1 MKNHRATRA
10 NAKRPSAFR
19 LLPSA
24 FSRRGFTLLEL
35 VLALGLASL
44 LLAALYTALQ
54 MHWSSS
60 ALGHVE
66 MERSQVARALF
77 RRIET
82 DIRSVVFR
90 DSALTSS
97 TDSGSS
103 SSSGGTS
110 SGSTGDSTGTSGST
124 GSSGSTSGGSSGTS
138 GTSGASGSTTGGSS
152 GGTTGSSSGTT
163 TTTENYSTQKTGL
176 YGDSQSLILHVSMP
190 SRAASLSAASGA
202 AASENSAGY
211 VGSDMQ
217 SIAYFLAGSSTTMA
231 QQLSGSLTSPLGQS
245 TGLAR
250 LQGDRMAMQA
260 ADASGDL
267 TSMAAGAKLLAPE
280 VASVQFEYFDGVTWT
295 TTWDSGTSNSI
306 PNAIRITIDFSP
318 PVATGGWYARP
329 VSKSTDRFQH
339 TVSLPL
345 AQPYVSESSL

>member
-1 MKNHRATRA
+1 MKNHHAMRESAE
-10 NAKRPSAFR
+10 PSATV
-19 LLPSA
+19 
-24 FSRRGFTLLEL
+24 SRRGFTLLEL

-90 DSALTSS
+90 DGALTSS
-97 TDSGSS
+97 ADTGSS
-103 SSSGGTS
+103 SSSGGAS
-110 SGSTGDSTGTSGST
+110 SGSTGTSGNT
-124 GSSGSTSGGSSGTS
+124 GSSGSASDGSGGTS

-152 GGTTGSSSGTT
+152 SGTTGGSSGTT

-176 YGDSQSLILHVSMP
+176 YGDSQSLILHVSLP
-190 SRAASLSAASGA
+190 SRAASLGAASGA
-202 AASENSAGY
+202 AATEDAAGY

-217 SIAYFLAGSSTTMA
+217 SIAYFLAGSSSTMA

-260 ADASGDL
+260 ADESGDL

-280 VASVQFEYFDGVTWT
+280 VASVQFEYFDGVSWT
-295 TTWDSGTSNSI
+295 TSWDSGTSNSI

>member
-1 MKNHRATRA
+1 MKNHHAMLR
-10 NAKRPSAFR
+10 NAKRPSAFS
-19 LLPSA
+19 P
-24 FSRRGFTLLEL
+24 RGFTLLEL

-124 GSSGSTSGGSSGTS
+124 GSSGSTSGGSGGTS
-138 GTSGASGSTTGGSS
+138 GTSGASGSTTGDSS
-152 GGTTGSSSGTT
+152 SGTTGSSSGTT

-176 YGDSQSLILHVSMP
+176 YGDSQSLILHVSLP
-190 SRAASLSAASGA
+190 SRAPSLGAASGA
-202 AASENSAGY
+202 AATENSAGY

-217 SIAYFLAGSSTTMA
+217 SIAYFLAGSSSTMA